1 MPGEFRT
8 EMEEEMMPA
17 NGLEVF
23 DRTLQKSNL
32 LLKEIEAEYG
42 WEGRR
47 FQSYAALR
55 TVLHALRD
63 RLTVK
68 EASDF
73 AAQLPLLIRGMFYE
87 GWDPMAVPIKMDH
100 EQFYERIRSE
110 FQYSFNGTIRDL
122 VATVLQV
129 VCKHVTEGEMNNI
142 ASILPKH
149 LSTLVKEAEA
159 AAR

>member
-23 DRTLQKSNL
+23 DRTLHKSNL

-87 GWDPMAVPIKMDH
+87 GWDPMKMDH

>member
-1 MPGEFRT
+1 VV
-8 EMEEEMMPA
+8 EEQMMPA

-32 LLKEIEAEYG
+32 LLKEIESEFG

-68 EASDF
+68 EASDL

-87 GWDPMAVPIKMDH
+87 GWDPSAVPIKMDH
-100 EQFYERIRSE
+100 DQFYERIRTE

-122 VATVLQV
+122 VAAVLRAV
-129 VCKHVTEGEMNNI
+129 GKHVTEGEMENI
-142 ASILPKH
+142 ASVLPKH
-149 LSTLVKEAEA
+149 LATLVKEAEA
-159 AAR
+159 ASR